1 MYERLCSSSVLS
13 ALSVV
18 SMLWLISAYFLCVY
32 VYCLFVC
39 MCVLCYA
46 SVCCA
51 VVCVLCVVV
60 SIRLVCFC
68 RCAVLGSLP
77 LPACPVV
84 TKWVARG
91 AASCFSTLKC

>member
-1 MYERLCSSSVLS
+1 MCVCAVVCVLS
-13 ALSVV
+13 LS
-18 SMLWLISAYFLCVY
+18 L
-32 VYCLFVC
+32 
-39 MCVLCYA
+39 CVLCYA
-46 SVCCA
+46 SVCCV

-84 TKWVARG
+84 AGWVARG
-91 AASCFSTLKC
+91 AAGRFSTLKC